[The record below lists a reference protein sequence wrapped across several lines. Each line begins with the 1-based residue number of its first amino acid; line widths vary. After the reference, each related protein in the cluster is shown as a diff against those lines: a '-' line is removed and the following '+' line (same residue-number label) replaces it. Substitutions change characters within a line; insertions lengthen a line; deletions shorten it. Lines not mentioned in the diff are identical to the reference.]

1 LTDLFSYDDVHEL
14 LKSSI
19 LDMDNVVQE
28 IHTSK
33 EGGDVSWKEAASPYY
48 EKMCQCG
55 HNAMLAGQQY
65 ASWFDPDLSKSA
77 FDFDWDY
84 RSDIDQM
91 AGGLGIPVSK
101 KNVDTLHRALANGE
115 PIPTRELEKDF
126 DYEKA
131 QDVGRTVMLNIYAKA
146 ALRRWDG
153 DGIVHCRRIEMRD
166 RKTCPICRSL
176 HGKQYVIREVLNQLY
191 PQSHDTHPRCLLP
204 GTMVSPGGHG
214 NILGGFVSTY
224 DGPIVELVLA
234 DGRRL
239 SATINHMLLTP
250 EGFLRAR
257 HLRKGD
263 HVLGRPLGQWNRTG
277 VPDDDDKPAPIE
289 EVVGS
294 FAESGSMATMSVPVS
309 AENFHGD
316 GVFMSGNVDIVGAY
330 SELGGALNPEDFE
343 FLSKPSFGGCL
354 DSLSLSPLGMSDK
367 LFQAL
372 RLATDGGMSRL
383 RESKSLLLGEL
394 RPADGAGVRNRSP
407 SDAMLLQDAIHR
419 DFVDAKTFSNLKGRL
434 VGVAPNHGI
443 MVDEPTLAS
452 SSLAQPPIDRISAD
466 AERIGQVLSFFPGE
480 VAPLEIVEINQN
492 SFHGPVYDLCV
503 GSSLYWAEG
512 IVTSN
517 CRGTFLP
524 VLDTATTY
532 KPQRQEF
539 PAGINFTVAGNVA
552 ENVPM
557 EIKPWLYTFMRRSPV
572 PLHVKFDDA
581 LDAAYEW
588 DGFEVTIS
596 PEALKH
602 EDPREIILR
611 SVADQIWPEVQPEF
625 SEYKNLVKGGHAIP
639 AKSWENDK
647 ELFVNNYIAYRMGQ
661 DEYPRS
667 VAWLK
672 RVAG

>member
-1 LTDLFSYDDVHEL
+1 MTDLFSYDDVHEL

-191 PQSHDTHPRCLLP
+191 PQSHDTHPRC
-204 GTMVSPGGHG
+204 
-214 NILGGFVSTY
+214 
-224 DGPIVELVLA
+224 
-234 DGRRL
+234 
-239 SATINHMLLTP
+239 
-250 EGFLRAR
+250 
-257 HLRKGD
+257 
-263 HVLGRPLGQWNRTG
+263 
-277 VPDDDDKPAPIE
+277 
-289 EVVGS
+289 
-294 FAESGSMATMSVPVS
+294 
-309 AENFHGD
+309 
-316 GVFMSGNVDIVGAY
+316 
-330 SELGGALNPEDFE
+330 
-343 FLSKPSFGGCL
+343 
-354 DSLSLSPLGMSDK
+354 
-367 LFQAL
+367 
-372 RLATDGGMSRL
+372 
-383 RESKSLLLGEL
+383 
-394 RPADGAGVRNRSP
+394 
-407 SDAMLLQDAIHR
+407 
-419 DFVDAKTFSNLKGRL
+419 
-434 VGVAPNHGI
+434 
-443 MVDEPTLAS
+443 
-452 SSLAQPPIDRISAD
+452 
-466 AERIGQVLSFFPGE
+466 
-480 VAPLEIVEINQN
+480 
-492 SFHGPVYDLCV
+492 
-503 GSSLYWAEG
+503 
-512 IVTSN
+512 
-517 CRGTFLP
+517 RGTFLP